1 MLSIK
6 EDILNNVCGK
16 KYYGSQWGP
25 ETVQQKKISRKKLIQ
40 FWKNLM
46 IKL

>member
-1 MLSIK
+1 MLRK

-25 ETVQQKKISRKKLIQ
+25 ETVSSKYLQQKKETHPGLEQ
-40 FWKNLM
+40 PDG
-46 IKL
+46 